1 MNRIQQWFE
10 HIAGL
15 TQEERQRQAL
25 IEEIFGAKPL
35 DLLALQ
41 TPACWRRQAHPSR
54 RSALR
59 R

>member
-15 TQEERQRQAL
+15 TQEERQRQAFVA
-25 IEEIFGAKPL
+25 EIFGAKPL
-35 DLLALQ
+35 DVLALQ

-54 RSALR
+54 RTAPR